1 MLKHFVRVPSL
12 VSETLREWRRGNPS
26 LLAAALSYYAFFSI
40 IPLLVIAAALGTFI
54 FGQAAV
60 DGQLASMLAYLFGEK
75 IADAIQ
81 SSLAAIYGQPSEIA
95 VAVVALFLLLGASYV
110 FVQLRTALNMIWNV
124 QQRHERFLKQFLEG
138 RLLSLVMVTGLS
150 AMLLLW
156 ISLSAAISALS
167 LHFVSASAVNAFLMN
182 AGDFFILFLL
192 SALMFALIYK
202 LLPSVKL
209 TWTDVWLGAAVTS
222 LLFTMGEYLFAFYIS
237 KVDFSSVYGTAGSIA
252 VLLVWLYASAHLF
265 FFGAAFTKVYAHRH
279 GSHSK
284 KVRR

>member
-12 VSETLREWRRGNPS
+12 VSETVREWSRDNPS

-75 IADAIQ
+75 IAVGIQ
-81 SSLAAIYGQPSEIA
+81 SSLAAIYGQPSNFA
-95 VAVVALFLLLGASYV
+95 VAVAVLFILIGASYV
-110 FVQLRTALNMIWNV
+110 FDKLRSALNIIWAV
-124 QQRHERFLKQFLEG
+124 QQPRERFLNRFLEG
-138 RLLSLVMVTGLS
+138 RLLSLVMVTGLA

-167 LHFVSASAVNAFLMN
+167 IHFVSASAVNAFLMN

-192 SALMFALIYK
+192 SALMFTLIYK
-202 LLPSVKL
+202 LLPSVRL
-209 TWTDVWLGAAVTS
+209 SWADVWLGAAVTS
-222 LLFTMGEYLFAFYIS
+222 LFFTIGEYLFALYLS
-237 KVDFSSVYGTAGSIA
+237 KVDFSSIYGAAGSMA
-252 VLLVWLYASAHLF
+252 ALLAWLYASAHLF